1 MIHAC
6 EASPKSME
14 LRHLRYFVM
23 VADVGSFSR
32 AALADAVAV
41 AWDPRRVLPR
51 HAEAFVEEL
60 AAYTRRSYPGRRFH
74 RVRSA

>member
-1 MIHAC
+1 
-6 EASPKSME
+6 
-14 LRHLRYFVM
+14 

-74 RVRSA
+74 RVRPA